1 MICDFIDKNFSK
13 KLNNL
18 NSSRELISFVSDRP
32 GHDKR
37 YAIDTSKMLKAFNWK
52 PKIEFKDGLEETV
65 NWYVE
70 NEWWWSEILDSKYQM
85 NRQGNK

>member
-1 MICDFIDKNFSK
+1 
-13 KLNNL
+13 
-18 NSSRELISFVSDRP
+18 
-32 GHDKR
+32 
-37 YAIDTSKMLKAFNWK
+37 MLKAFNWK